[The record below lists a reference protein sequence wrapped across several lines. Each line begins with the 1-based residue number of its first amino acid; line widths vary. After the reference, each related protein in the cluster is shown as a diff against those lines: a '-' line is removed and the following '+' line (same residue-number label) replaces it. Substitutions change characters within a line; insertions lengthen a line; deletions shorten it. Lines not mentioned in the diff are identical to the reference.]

1 MLNSPIGTMTEGHYV
16 AVIRETEHGDS
27 WIYVNDDDVHQAFTT
42 SGLNDTDVNKALGL
56 PGDPYAFVYKR
67 VNLTPLDTLLRIQAD
82 PLPPTVDPE
91 PPSQSTVDSEP
102 PPPPTLPQSLP
113 PILKW
118 INNNITSMQTAVT
131 DSFCILTLDFVF
143 LRLPRKPLLP
153 RTRQP
158 RKNKKKSVNNKK
170 NRSPWRSRLDD

>member
-1 MLNSPIGTMTEGHYV
+1 MLNSPIGTMTKGHYV

-27 WIYVNDDDVHQAFTT
+27 WIYVNDDDVHQAFPTA
-42 SGLNDTDVNKALGL
+42 SLNDKDVNKALGL

-102 PPPPTLPQSLP
+102 PSPPTLPQSL
-113 PILKW
+113 
-118 INNNITSMQTAVT
+118 ITSMQIAVT
-131 DSFCILTLDFVF
+131 DSLYSKATEDSSTSQELEEV
-143 LRLPRKPLLP
+143 REQQKKESEPLE
-153 RTRQP
+153 
-158 RKNKKKSVNNKK
+158 KS
-170 NRSPWRSRLDD
+170 S